1 MASYKDS
8 ILEFNKYMKSDK
20 MSCIIY
26 ADMESLI
33 KKKKINGCTNN
44 PENFSKRR
52 ITEHISCGYSMSTI
66 WAFNHVKKKLY
77 IVEKLLK
84 KGFLN
89 LLRENTK
96 NIIDY
101 EKKKYVTVN
110 KRRIKIASRYKS
122 MLHLW
127 KKKSGKSSLKL

>member
-1 MASYKDS
+1 M
-8 ILEFNKYMKSDK
+8 
-20 MSCIIY
+20 
-26 ADMESLI
+26 
-33 KKKKINGCTNN
+33 
-44 PENFSKRR
+44 
-52 ITEHISCGYSMSTI
+52 
-66 WAFNHVKKKLY
+66 
-77 IVEKLLK
+77 EKLLK
-84 KGFLN
+84 KGFVN

-127 KKKSGKSSLKL
+127 KKKSEKNSLKL